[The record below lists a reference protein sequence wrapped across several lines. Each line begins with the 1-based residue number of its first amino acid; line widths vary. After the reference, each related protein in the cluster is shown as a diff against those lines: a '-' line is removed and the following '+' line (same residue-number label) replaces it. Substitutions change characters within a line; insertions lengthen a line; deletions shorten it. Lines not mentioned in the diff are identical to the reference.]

1 MSYGSLHVQ
10 PVGASAYSFPIDTPV
25 VRIGRDPAHNDLVI
39 SDGGISRRHVQI
51 ELRQTDGGSVQATVK
66 DLGSANG
73 TTLDGARRCS
83 SHDVCCV
90 ERMDVRRMCAVRVC
104 AAARGAEP

>member
-73 TTLDGARRCS
+73 TTLDGAPIEAALLRPGQVVQAGDTILRF
-83 SHDVCCV
+83 HPPAPQ
-90 ERMDVRRMCAVRVC
+90 AVTL
-104 AAARGAEP
+104 